1 MSSNVYRTFYLLIKK
16 RTYHETKKKTL
27 LLKRKL
33 IKNGNILE
41 ILQIL
46 KIEPHPV
53 EIKLIQT

>member
-1 MSSNVYRTFYLLIKK
+1 MKL
-16 RTYHETKKKTL
+16 KKKPL

-53 EIKLIQT
+53 EITLIKTQLIKHLNI